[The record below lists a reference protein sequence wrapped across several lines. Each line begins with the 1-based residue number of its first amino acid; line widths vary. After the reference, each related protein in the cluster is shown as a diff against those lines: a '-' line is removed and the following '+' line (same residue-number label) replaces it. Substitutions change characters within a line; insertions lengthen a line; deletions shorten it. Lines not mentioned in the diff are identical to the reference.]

1 MTALVQTFQTVM
13 PLDLY
18 NQLQRLRSRYA
29 SALVAAGK
37 GDYRFN
43 EDLRSL
49 GRSLGHILAEEAR
62 KSPDERGGL
71 RMLDISLSVD
81 VLFPELR
88 QWTQHDLLQRQRER
102 LNSDLVLRAPVP
114 AHGPTEWAS

>member
-1 MTALVQTFQTVM
+1 MATLVQTFQAVL

-18 NQLQRLRSRYA
+18 DQLQRLRSRYA

-37 GDYRFN
+37 GDYRFS

-49 GRSLGHILAEEAR
+49 SRSLGHILAEEAR

-81 VLFPELR
+81 SLFPEIR

-102 LNSDLVLRAPVP
+102 LNSELVLRSPVP
-114 AHGPTEWAS
+114 GHSPTERAS